1 VDEVLL
7 WLPHI
12 DLTASF
18 HPDGLRTVLVLH
30 VHALSASHWLTRGS
44 LHERYPCDWD
54 RDIYSL
60 VLAGGVVLFSW
71 RSWST
76 PRLHGVE
83 RNLLLHKLTVLPRH
97 LFTVLLSRPNLIS
110 IDNFPASFAV
120 EASFV
125 FALWHL
131 FDVAQDN
138 VHGLA
143 LEQLCCCFFQ
153 DSFGAWTSVTIVTIP
168 GVFFIV
174 AITGVLVLVAISAT
188 IVRVIHNV
196 NVVGGVSE
204 HLANG
209 VGDVHADLLELLLA
223 VGDVH
228 GGAAVV
234 RLLLVVLVRVL
245 RHISTELILVKVHWA
260 VIRVEDSP
268 AEDLL
273 NQDKS

>member
-12 DLTASF
+12 DLAASF
-18 HPDGLRTVLVLH
+18 HPDGLRAVLVLH
-30 VHALSASHWLTRGS
+30 VHALAVRHWLTRGS

-54 RDIYSL
+54 SDIYSL
-60 VLAGGVVLFSW
+60 VLAGGVVLFPC
-71 RSWST
+71 WST

-83 RNLLLHKLTVLPRH
+83 RNLLLHELTVLPRH
-97 LFTVLLSRPNLIS
+97 LLTVLFSGPNLIS

-125 FALWHL
+125 LALWHL
-131 FDVAQDN
+131 LDVAQDN
-138 VHGLA
+138 VHRLA
-143 LEQLCCCFFQ
+143 LKQLDFLFFQ
-153 DSFGAWTSVTIVTIP
+153 HSFGAWTSVTIPGVSFLVTIP
-168 GVFFIV
+168 SVFILV
-174 AITGVLVLVAISAT
+174 AITST
-188 IVRVIHNV
+188 IVRVIHDV
-196 NVVGGVSE
+196 NVVGGVRE
-204 HLANG
+204 QLANS

-234 RLLLVVLVRVL
+234 GFLLVVLVRVL
-245 RHISTELILVKVHWA
+245 RHVRTELFLVEVHWA

-273 NQDKS
+273 NQYKS